1 LSKIFNLTN
10 KDRASWVTFSL
21 AFIINMILLFQ
32 YKAYSGSEPNIED
45 QPALVILVLN
55 AIQAAV
61 AAFVLL
67 QNLVVRVPVLYQK
80 LQAANINSIEILL
93 YTAAEPMTLY
103 YLGYLAFVLL
113 GYFVS
118 YSFLPFLLLD
128 IIVKNSTT
136 QDVLN
141 SVIFPRRQIAMGGI
155 IILFIMQIYAFFL
168 FMYFR
173 HDLVADVQQD
183 HFCRNLF
190 DCYLV
195 TLGYGL
201 REGGGVGD
209 VFRTTLGK
217 RWLLDVSFY
226 LAISLGMLNLIAGV
240 IITTFGQLRENK
252 GIRVADT
259 VGVCFICNIDKQVF
273 DRASAEPEGFK
284 THVKVDHNMWNYMYF
299 IFLLW
304 EQDNDDDDGMEQY
317 VRRAIAANEIVWFP
331 LNKAIRLDAASGHD
345 DSLTAGMQKNIA
357 QTESNISNK
366 LEKFQ
371 TNLTIVLEQLNQ
383 ALKKDMVLEGD
394 GEKVPQRRNTHFHNG
409 VHERGHDEKE
419 ALTESDFSE
428 ANAMND
434 VFGNEGRVLTL
445 RVLSVTGLNVVPE
458 DNNDIYCNVVFEDS
472 TYKIESILI
481 AKSERTVVFADDST
495 PSVVICELNDH
506 LDDRPCHFN
515 LVIVQPI
522 TGAIQTIPVET
533 LKVDELVLAEDATL
547 EMFFS
552 IPDQTGQCKLSVMT
566 ARE

>member
-1 LSKIFNLTN
+1 
-10 KDRASWVTFSL
+10 
-21 AFIINMILLFQ
+21 
-32 YKAYSGSEPNIED
+32 
-45 QPALVILVLN
+45 
-55 AIQAAV
+55 
-61 AAFVLL
+61 
-67 QNLVVRVPVLYQK
+67 
-80 LQAANINSIEILL
+80 
-93 YTAAEPMTLY
+93 
-103 YLGYLAFVLL
+103 
-113 GYFVS
+113 
-118 YSFLPFLLLD
+118 
-128 IIVKNSTT
+128 
-136 QDVLN
+136 
-141 SVIFPRRQIAMGGI
+141 
-155 IILFIMQIYAFFL
+155 
-168 FMYFR
+168 
-173 HDLVADVQQD
+173 
-183 HFCRNLF
+183 
-190 DCYLV
+190 V

-273 DRASAEPEGFK
+273 DRASVEPEGFK

-345 DSLTAGMQKNIA
+345 DSLTAGMRKNIA
-357 QTESNISNK
+357 QTETNIGNR

-383 ALKKDMVLEGD
+383 ALKKDMILEGD
-394 GEKVPQRRNTHFHNG
+394 SDKVPQRKSTTYHVASN
-409 VHERGHDEKE
+409 ERGIDDKDTM
-419 ALTESDFSE
+419 TESDFSE

-434 VFGNEGRVLTL
+434 VFGNDGRVLTL
-445 RVLSVTGLNVVPE
+445 RVLSVTGLNVITD
-458 DNNDIYCNVVFEDS
+458 DNRDIYCSIVLEEAISKV
-472 TYKIESILI
+472 ESIMI
-481 AKSERTVVFADDST
+481 SKSERKVVFSDDST
-495 PSVVICELNDH
+495 PSVVICELEDC

-515 LVIVQPI
+515 LVIVEPN

-533 LKVDELVLAEDATL
+533 LKVNDLVLAEDAIL
-547 EMFFS
+547 EMFFTV
-552 IPDQTGQCKLSVMT
+552 PEHTGQCKMTVMT